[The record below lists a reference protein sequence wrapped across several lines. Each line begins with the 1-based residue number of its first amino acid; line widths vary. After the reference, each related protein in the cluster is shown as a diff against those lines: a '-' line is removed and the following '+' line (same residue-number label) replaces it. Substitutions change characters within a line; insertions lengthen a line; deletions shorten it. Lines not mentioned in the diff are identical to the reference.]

1 MRYPTSDKWEFMTSP
16 AICLNMIVRNEA
28 HIVHEVLDAV
38 APYISSWVIVDTGS
52 VDGTQDVIRA
62 HMAVLEIP
70 GELHERP
77 WRNFGHNRSESLALA
92 QGHGDYIW
100 VIDADDVLV
109 GTPDFSRLTADVY
122 RLRYGHGKA
131 LRYWRRQLFRDG
143 VPWRYEGVVH
153 EFAACDQPFTE
164 QRLEGEY
171 HINSRRLGGRSLD
184 PKKYARD
191 ADLLLAEVTQN
202 PADSRSVFYLA
213 QSYFD
218 MGDFIQAKDWYT
230 RRADMGG
237 WAEEVYIAKFRRAE
251 CMVRLGEPWPEAQE
265 AYLRAWEFRPIRAE
279 ALYALAFHYR
289 TTQRYHLGYQF
300 AKQAAAIPLP
310 QGDELF
316 VRVAIYAWRAL
327 DEQAVCASW
336 IGKRDEAMMLYQRLL
351 AQTDISDADRKRIA
365 TNLERCAAGG
375 R

>member
-1 MRYPTSDKWEFMTSP
+1 MTGP

-38 APYISSWVIVDTGS
+38 APYISFWVIVDTGS
-52 VDGTQDVIRA
+52 VDGTQDVIRT
-62 HMAVLEIP
+62 HMAALGIP
-70 GELHERP
+70 GEVHERP
-77 WRNFGHNRSESLALA
+77 WRDFGHNRSEALALA

-100 VIDADDVLV
+100 VIDADDVVV
-109 GTPDFSRLTADVY
+109 GTPDFSGLAADVY
-122 RLRYGHGKA
+122 RLRYGHGTA
-131 LRYWRRQLFRDG
+131 SSYWRRQLFRAG
-143 VPWRYEGVVH
+143 VPWRFEGVVH
-153 EFAACDQPFTE
+153 EFAACDQPFAE
-164 QRLEGEY
+164 QRLEGDY
-171 HINSRRLGGRSLD
+171 HVNSRRLGGRSLD
-184 PKKYARD
+184 PQKYARD
-191 ADLLLAEVTQN
+191 ADLLLAAVIRN

-218 MGDFIQAKDWYT
+218 MGDFAQAGDWYA
-230 RRADMGG
+230 RRAGMGG
-237 WAEEVYIAKFRRAE
+237 WAEEVYIAKLRHAE
-251 CMVRLGEPWPEAQE
+251 CMERLGEPWPEIQE

-300 AKQAAAIPLP
+300 AKQAAEIPLP
-310 QGDELF
+310 RGDELF
-316 VRVAIYAWRAL
+316 VREAIYVWRAL

-351 AQTDISDADRKRIA
+351 AVPDVPDADRRRIA
-365 TNLERCAAGG
+365 TNLELCAAGG